1 MNVIRYIIGLVLAIT
16 GSVTFLG
23 WMDQLQDLSMIF
35 LGMAALGLILII
47 ASGFEGRLAVGI
59 LCLIGDFILFGQWG
73 MGEIANLVAYVPIA
87 VVGLVL
93 ILSAIPKS
101 LESMKSFTLRRGG
114 YQGTVRNLMKE
125 GGLMNFWLDG
135 AGFDGTPVRV
145 EGMISEGLIG
155 EGDAVWVG
163 GSLNERGLIRTNR
176 VQKLS
181 KIEASKSLA
190 RKGKAEFSGIVVG
203 EIYQLPRPTLFGLIP
218 LLPFLTFF
226 RPKNGLRIQRV
237 TADGSPLDL
246 IEAEIFALDF
256 VGVVLDRDL
265 VKVKGEWQESGRFR
279 ISEIENLTSKTR
291 AR

>member
-1 MNVIRYIIGLVLAIT
+1 
-16 GSVTFLG
+16 
-23 WMDQLQDLSMIF
+23 MIF
-35 LGMAALGLILII
+35 LGMAAFGLILIM

-59 LCLIGDFILFGQWG
+59 LCLIGDFILFNQFGG
-73 MGEIANLVAYVPIA
+73 ISETINLVAYVPIA
-87 VVGLVL
+87 VIGLVL
-93 ILSAIPKS
+93 ILSAVSKS
-101 LESMKSFTLRRGG
+101 LESMKSFSLRRGG
-114 YQGTVRNLMKE
+114 FQGTVRNLVKE
-125 GGLMNFWLDG
+125 GNLMNFWLDG
-135 AGFDGTPVRV
+135 AGYDGTPVRV
-145 EGMISEGLIG
+145 EGIISESLIG

-163 GSLNERGLIRTNR
+163 GSLNEKGVIRTNK

-181 KIEASKSLA
+181 KIEASKSVD

-265 VKVKGEWQESGRFR
+265 VKVKGQWQESGRFR
-279 ISEIENLTSKTR
+279 ISGIENLTSKTR

>member
-1 MNVIRYIIGLVLAIT
+1 MNVIRYIVGLVLTIA
-16 GSVTFLG
+16 GSITFLG
-23 WMDQLQDLSMIF
+23 WMDELQSLSLIF
-35 LGMAALGLILII
+35 LGMVALGLILIM

-59 LCLIGDFILFGQWG
+59 LCLVGDPILFGQLG
-73 MGEIANLVAYVPIA
+73 AREIGNLLVYVPVA
-87 VVGLVL
+87 VIGVVL
-93 ILSAIPKS
+93 ILSAVPK
-101 LESMKSFTLRRGG
+101 LRESIKWFALRRGG

-125 GGLMNFWLDG
+125 GNLINFWLDG
-135 AGFDGTPVRV
+135 AGNSGAPVRV
-145 EGMISEGLIG
+145 EGMISEGVIG
-155 EGDAVWVG
+155 EGDVVWVG
-163 GSLNERGLIRTNR
+163 GSLDERGVIRTNK

-181 KIEASKSLA
+181 EIGVSQSLP

-203 EIYQLPRPTLFGLIP
+203 EVYDLPRPTLFGLIP

-237 TADGSPLDL
+237 TSDGSPLDL

-265 VKVKGEWQESGRFR
+265 VKLKGTWQASGRFR

>member
-1 MNVIRYIIGLVLAIT
+1 LNVIRYIIGLVLTIA

-23 WMDQLQDLSMIF
+23 WMDELQNLALIF

-59 LCLIGDFILFGQWG
+59 LCLIGDFLLFGQLG
-73 MGEIANLVAYVPIA
+73 VREIINLVAYVPVA
-87 VVGLVL
+87 VIGFVLVL
-93 ILSAIPKS
+93 SAVPKL
-101 LESMKSFTLRRGG
+101 LESIKGFALRRGG
-114 YQGTVRNLMKE
+114 YEGTVRNLLKE
-125 GGLMNFWLDG
+125 GNLTNFWLDG
-135 AGFDGTPVRV
+135 AGSGGAPVRV
-145 EGMISEGLIG
+145 EGMINEGVIG

-163 GSLNERGLIRTNR
+163 GSLNERGVIRTNR
-176 VQKLS
+176 IQKLS
-181 KIEASKSLA
+181 QIGASQSLA
-190 RKGKAEFSGIVVG
+190 HKGKAEFSGIVVG
-203 EIYQLPRPTLFGLIP
+203 EVYDLPRPTLFGLIP

-237 TADGSPLDL
+237 TADGSPMDL

-256 VGVVLDRDL
+256 KGVVLDRDL
-265 VKVKGEWQESGRFR
+265 VKVKGEWQASGRFR